1 MAPQVIAA
9 IIGVSSVLLGTLIG
23 GFVTYLSN
31 KNLKLI
37 EWQLSLIKEEASSR
51 RKLYSDFLGE
61 TNRLTLFS
69 LEGKVSSVRELD
81 SLINYFSQVEF
92 VSTEQVIE
100 QAKKLVDCVIACNTK
115 SATVQ
120 NQDFYCLKKHFIES
134 IKNELNELNK
144 K

>member
-9 IIGVSSVLLGTLIG
+9 IIGVSSALLGTLVG
-23 GFVTYLSN
+23 GFLTYLSN

-37 EWQLSLIKEEASSR
+37 EWQLSLIKEEESNR

-61 TNRLTLFS
+61 ANRLTLFS
-69 LEGKVSSVRELD
+69 IEGKVGSVRELD
-81 SLINYFSQVEF
+81 SLINCFSQVEF

-115 SATVQ
+115 SAIVQ
-120 NQDFYCLKKHFIES
+120 NQDFYCFKKNFIEAT
-134 IKNELNELNK
+134 KNELNELSK

>member
-9 IIGVSSVLLGTLIG
+9 IIGVSSALLGTLVG
-23 GFVTYLSN
+23 GFLTYLSN

-37 EWQLSLIKEEASSR
+37 EWQLSLIKEEESNR
-51 RKLYSDFLGE
+51 RKLSSDFLGE
-61 TNRLTLFS
+61 ANRLTLFS
-69 LEGKVSSVRELD
+69 IEGKVGSVRELD
-81 SLINYFSQVEF
+81 SLINCFSQVEF

-115 SATVQ
+115 SAIVQ
-120 NQDFYCLKKHFIES
+120 NQDFYCFKKNFIEAT
-134 IKNELNELNK
+134 KNELNELSK

>member
-9 IIGVSSVLLGTLIG
+9 IIGVSSALLGTLVG
-23 GFVTYLSN
+23 GFLTYLSN

-37 EWQLSLIKEEASSR
+37 ESQLSLIKEEESNR
-51 RKLYSDFLGE
+51 RKLSSDFLGE
-61 TNRLTLFS
+61 ANRLTLFS
-69 LEGKVSSVRELD
+69 IEGKVGSVRELD
-81 SLINYFSQVEF
+81 SLINCFSQVEF

-115 SATVQ
+115 SAIVQ
-120 NQDFYCLKKHFIES
+120 NQDFYCFKKNFIEAT
-134 IKNELNELNK
+134 KNELNELSK